1 MVRGKDKPNMRRL
14 PRTVGARQ
22 ATVRMEGLPDDLDC
36 MSANNASDSAA
47 IGRFIVSQ
55 SLGQSADAK
64 RCFAAELRRPEVA
77 PSGGWCCKSSS
88 LWCAGCGHNFLW
100 SGADEHVADNI
111 PLLLGLPKSTAPCER
126 RLPGE
131 LEAALCLVD
140 RVSRR
145 LKPLGFVVLDNLSQ
159 QEGDLVRSEVQQTGT
174 LIAVEYRSAYGMSL
188 LGFCLRGRR
197 VGEIVSLEGLGDF
210 YTRAGLPGVAA
221 EVHAW
226 HSVRRSPAMG
236 PEAMISRYVKSFD
249 VEDTQ
254 MGWLT
259 GILLGYPLWTTA
271 ARYHSG
277 ALTLRPADR
286 RGGEAAC
293 EAEEAVAGRQG
304 RVS

>member
-1 MVRGKDKPNMRRL
+1 
-14 PRTVGARQ
+14 
-22 ATVRMEGLPDDLDC
+22 
-36 MSANNASDSAA
+36 
-47 IGRFIVSQ
+47 
-55 SLGQSADAK
+55 
-64 RCFAAELRRPEVA
+64 
-77 PSGGWCCKSSS
+77 
-88 LWCAGCGHNFLW
+88 
-100 SGADEHVADNI
+100 
-111 PLLLGLPKSTAPCER
+111 
-126 RLPGE
+126 
-131 LEAALCLVD
+131 
-140 RVSRR
+140 
-145 LKPLGFVVLDNLSQ
+145 
-159 QEGDLVRSEVQQTGT
+159 
-174 LIAVEYRSAYGMSL
+174 MSL

-226 HSVRRSPAMG
+226 HSVRRSPTMG

-293 EAEEAVAGRQG
+293 EAVMRHLPIDEVDEEDPEGVPSEVLVGGGRG
-304 RVS
+304 RPSGTRIVMRSGERGILV